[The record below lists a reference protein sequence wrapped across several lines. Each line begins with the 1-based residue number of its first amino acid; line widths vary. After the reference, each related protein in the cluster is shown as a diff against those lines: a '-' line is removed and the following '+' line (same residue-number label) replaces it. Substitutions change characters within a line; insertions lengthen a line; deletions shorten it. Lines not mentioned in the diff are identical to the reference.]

1 MSISC
6 MDLLHLKHFNKIK
19 LVAGEN
25 GLQRNVTWPYVGQTL
40 SVANWVHG
48 GELLFITGVSHS
60 ASNLKDILQECI
72 VKGLAG
78 LVVLVGTDYIKAIP
92 PELIEQANVAAFPL
106 FEMPW
111 NVKLI
116 DVTREIT
123 DVIMFDSFEKKRAKS
138 FLGRLLFAPEV
149 DYDNLAEQA
158 EINEIKLLPYGFIA
172 IFNVTSQQQVDMLQQ
187 DSLEDKL
194 QHAIKKLCAG
204 NKINLVSLVSANN
217 IICLISATTAEQAA
231 AAVKY
236 LKTAHPLFL
245 QIHNESDLYLSFGRI
260 YEKLQDFKQSYI
272 EALRA
277 LSLCKKMQRQNHIA
291 TYAELGIYRLLF
303 KIEDTEEIKQ
313 FYHYNL
319 DPLINFDLQNKAELL
334 PTLKQYFYC
343 NSNLV
348 KTSQALFI
356 HPNTL
361 LYRLNQIRDL
371 LGKDLDDATVKL
383 DLFNSIVAKDY
394 LGE

>member
-123 DVIMFDSFEKKRAKS
+123 DVIMFD
-138 FLGRLLFAPEV
+138 
-149 DYDNLAEQA
+149 
-158 EINEIKLLPYGFIA
+158 
-172 IFNVTSQQQVDMLQQ
+172 
-187 DSLEDKL
+187 
-194 QHAIKKLCAG
+194 
-204 NKINLVSLVSANN
+204 
-217 IICLISATTAEQAA
+217 
-231 AAVKY
+231 
-236 LKTAHPLFL
+236 
-245 QIHNESDLYLSFGRI
+245 
-260 YEKLQDFKQSYI
+260 
-272 EALRA
+272 
-277 LSLCKKMQRQNHIA
+277 
-291 TYAELGIYRLLF
+291 
-303 KIEDTEEIKQ
+303 
-313 FYHYNL
+313 
-319 DPLINFDLQNKAELL
+319 
-334 PTLKQYFYC
+334 
-343 NSNLV
+343 
-348 KTSQALFI
+348 
-356 HPNTL
+356 
-361 LYRLNQIRDL
+361 
-371 LGKDLDDATVKL
+371 
-383 DLFNSIVAKDY
+383 
-394 LGE
+394 